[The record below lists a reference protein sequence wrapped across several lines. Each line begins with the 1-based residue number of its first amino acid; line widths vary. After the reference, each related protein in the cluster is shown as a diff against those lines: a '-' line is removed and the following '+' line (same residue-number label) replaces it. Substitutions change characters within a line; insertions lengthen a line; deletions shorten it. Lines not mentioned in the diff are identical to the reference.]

1 MTTHADLKG
10 RRVLVTGASSGI
22 GAATCRSVVAAG
34 GAVAMLARRKERLD
48 ALAEEL
54 GARAVGVPA
63 DVTDLEQL
71 EDAVAAAAGH
81 LGGLDAVIAVAG
93 RTMLGGIT
101 TGTPERWRELVDLNL
116 IGPLATVQYTI
127 DHFGTS
133 GRRDVVLVS
142 STGAITPM
150 PAVGIYSASK
160 RGLRAAFDTLRL
172 ELAAAGVNVTLVMP
186 GMFDTE
192 ALTLEG
198 VIADGESPPVDVP
211 FFTPDAGP
219 APASVLGDRD
229 RLSDE
234 PARGHVHQRA
244 GRATDWAAQPLT
256 AECRRL
262 CARCAGPLI
271 VTRRARSAGR
281 GSQSRRRSTGAP

>member
-1 MTTHADLKG
+1 MTVRVDLDG

-34 GAVAMLARRKERLD
+34 GSVAMVARRMERLD
-48 ALAEEL
+48 GLAAEL
-54 GARAVGVPA
+54 GSRAVGIPA
-63 DVTDLEQL
+63 DVTDLDQL
-71 EDAVAAAAGH
+71 EGAVAAAAGH
-81 LGGLDAVIAVAG
+81 LGGLDAVVAVAG

-101 TGTPERWRELVDLNL
+101 TGSPQRWRELVDLNL
-116 IGPLATVQYTI
+116 IAPLATVRYAI
-127 DHFGTS
+127 EHFGQS

-150 PAVGIYSASK
+150 PGVGIYSASK

-172 ELAAAGVNVTLVMP
+172 ELAPQDVNVSLVMP

-211 FFTPDAGP
+211 FFTPGAGP
-219 APASVLGDRD
+219 APPSVLGDAIAYLMSLPEGVCIHELVVR
-229 RLSDE
+229 
-234 PARGHVHQRA
+234 P
-244 GRATDWAAQPLT
+244 
-256 AECRRL
+256 
-262 CARCAGPLI
+262 
-271 VTRRARSAGR
+271 
-281 GSQSRRRSTGAP
+281 TGQLNP

>member
-1 MTTHADLKG
+1 MTTHVDLDG

-22 GAATCRSVVAAG
+22 GAATCRSVVSGG

-71 EDAVAAAAGH
+71 EGAVAAAADL

-101 TGTPERWRELVDLNL
+101 TGTPQRWRELVDLNL
-116 IGPLATVQYTI
+116 IGPLATVRYAI

-150 PAVGIYSASK
+150 PAVGNSASK

-172 ELAAAGVNVTLVMP
+172 ELAAAGVNVSLVMP

-198 VIADGESPPVDVP
+198 LISDGESPPVDVP

-219 APASVLGDRD
+219 APPSVLGDAIAYLMSLPEGTCINELVVR
-229 RLSDE
+229 
-234 PARGHVHQRA
+234 P
-244 GRATDWAAQPLT
+244 
-256 AECRRL
+256 
-262 CARCAGPLI
+262 
-271 VTRRARSAGR
+271 
-281 GSQSRRRSTGAP
+281 TGQLNP